1 MHLLPIYKTILKREK
16 AQTKDIKD
24 WTEES
29 ALCLQE
35 CYDCTEWD
43 MFKQSC
49 GDDLDKPVDVTCSCA
64 AFCRD
69 MIISCK
75 QVQKYPKKKTPWVT
89 KSVKSSIQ
97 KKKLVFKQGVAS
109 DLHRATKELKIEML
123 KATEL

>member
-1 MHLLPIYKTILKREK
+1 MVLKREK

-29 ALCLQE
+29 VLCLQE
-35 CYDCTEWD
+35 CYDCTDWD

-49 GDDLDKPVDVTCSCA
+49 GDYLDKLVDVTCSYA

-69 MIISCK
+69 MIIPCK
-75 QVQKYPKKKTPWVT
+75 PVKIYPNNKPWVT

-97 KKKLVFKQGVAS
+97 KKKQAGSSL
-109 DLHRATKELKIEML
+109 
-123 KATEL
+123 